1 MSLKEYRKKRDFVKT
16 PEPSGEEARDA
27 AGRFVY
33 VIQKHAASRLHYD
46 LRLEERGLL
55 ASWAVPKEPPHKKGE
70 KRLAVRTEDHPLEYA
85 SFQGT
90 IPDGEYGAGKV
101 EIWDEGTYVPLEM
114 TSDKRIIEIRG
125 RRLTGRYALIR
136 LKPREGEKS
145 ENWLFFKMDG

>member
-16 PEPSGEEARDA
+16 PEPSGGEARDA
-27 AGRFVY
+27 AGRLVY

-55 ASWAVPKEPPHKKGE
+55 ASWAVPKEPPDKKGE

-85 SFQGT
+85 SFRGT

-101 EIWDEGTYVPLEM
+101 EIWDEGTYVALET
-114 TSDKRIIEIRG
+114 TSDKKIIEIRG

-136 LKPREGEKS
+136 LKPRKGEKS
-145 ENWLFFKMDG
+145 ENWLFFKMDK